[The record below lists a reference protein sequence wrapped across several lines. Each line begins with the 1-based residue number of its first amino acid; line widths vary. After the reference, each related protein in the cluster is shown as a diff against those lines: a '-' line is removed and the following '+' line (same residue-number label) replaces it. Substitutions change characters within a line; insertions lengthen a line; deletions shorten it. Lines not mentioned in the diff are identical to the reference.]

1 MSDCQIPNA
10 VGRIDEII
18 ESVQQGDRSLAME
31 LLHGELERLKHKANV
46 KSEELGKVL
55 QAITE
60 VSTFQSRINK
70 DAGFFESVTNRL
82 QKAKPE

>member
-18 ESVQQGDRSLAME
+18 EAIEQGDRSLAME
-31 LLHGELERLKHKANV
+31 LLHGELERLKHKADL
-46 KSEELGKVL
+46 KSVELGRVL
-55 QAITE
+55 QAITA

>member
-1 MSDCQIPNA
+1 MSDCKLPNS
-10 VGRIDEII
+10 VGRIDAIVEAI
-18 ESVQQGDRSLAME
+18 EQGDRSLAME

-60 VSTFQSRINK
+60 VSTFQLRINK
-70 DAGFFESVTNRL
+70 DAAFFELVTNGL
-82 QKAKPE
+82 KKAIQE